1 MKGKPTSDREHNA
14 AVVLPVLFFVL
25 SGFAISQVVP
35 PDNGR
40 DQENFRISVEVD
52 LVVLQ
57 ATVRDREGH
66 TVMEL
71 GQRNFEVFEDGRL
84 QPIRLFR
91 HEDTPVT
98 VGLVIDH
105 SGSMREKLADVTAGA
120 QAFVRSSNP
129 NDQIFVVNF
138 NETVSLGLPIGM
150 RFSDNAGQL
159 GAAIWGAP
167 ANGTTALYDG
177 IIEALKRLQQGT
189 SDKKVLIVI
198 SDGGDNASKAGL
210 DQVVKMAEQSS
221 AMIYAIGIFDPED
234 PDRNPKVLQRLAQ
247 ETGGEAIFPTRL
259 SETVEICERIARDIR
274 DQYTIGYSSPND
286 KRDGTYHKVRV
297 TARMEGNGK
306 LSVRTRAG
314 YRSGEQFRSSK
325 DGR

>member
-35 PDNGR
+35 TDNGR

-314 YRSGEQFRSSK
+314 YRSGEQFSSSK